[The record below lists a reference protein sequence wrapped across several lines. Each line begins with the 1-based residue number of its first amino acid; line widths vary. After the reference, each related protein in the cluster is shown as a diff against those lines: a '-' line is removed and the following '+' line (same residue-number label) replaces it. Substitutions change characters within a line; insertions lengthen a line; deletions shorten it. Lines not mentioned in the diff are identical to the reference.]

1 MMTSLSSK
9 YYQFILAQGI
19 CSPLGACAIFFAST
33 ASVTTWF
40 HHRRALAL
48 GVTVSGSSL
57 GGVIFPIM
65 VDRLV
70 PEVGFGWA
78 MRICAFL
85 IIFLLI
91 ISNLTVRSRL
101 SHQPKRTD
109 IMDLIR
115 PLGEVPFLLTV
126 IAAFLFF
133 WGMFL
138 PFNFIILQA
147 ERYGMS
153 AQLAAYLVP
162 ILNAARYASPLEL
175 RRFFAKADSH
185 MILF

>member
-1 MMTSLSSK
+1 
-9 YYQFILAQGI
+9 
-19 CSPLGACAIFFAST
+19 
-33 ASVTTWF
+33 
-40 HHRRALAL
+40 
-48 GVTVSGSSL
+48 
-57 GGVIFPIM
+57 
-65 VDRLV
+65 
-70 PEVGFGWA
+70 
-78 MRICAFL
+78 
-85 IIFLLI
+85 
-91 ISNLTVRSRL
+91 
-101 SHQPKRTD
+101 
-109 IMDLIR
+109 MDLIR